1 MTTAGGKMRAKIRT
15 HLRIGNQ
22 AAREAAAELLSTFVM
37 MTFGL
42 GSVAQVVLGRKE
54 YGQNLSINLSFGFGV
69 TMGIHVAGGVSG
81 AHMNTSV
88 SLTNCILG
96 NLPWRK
102 LPLYALAQCLGS
114 FLAAVVVYCLYH
126 EALLDYCGGN
136 LTVTGPCATAGIFAT
151 YPAPYLSIGGGFVD
165 QVIGTAAL
173 LLCILA
179 INDKRNSPA
188 LNGTQGLLVGILV
201 ALIGMSM
208 GMNSGYAINPARD
221 LPPRIF
227 TAMAGW
233 GLEVFWAGNNW
244 WWVPVVAPFVGSV
257 IGAFIYKLLIELH
270 HPPEPEETKC
280 QLSKDIQ
287 DNDVMCQHM

>member
-69 TMGIHVAGGVSG
+69 TMGIHVAGGVS
-81 AHMNTSV
+81 
-88 SLTNCILG
+88 
-96 NLPWRK
+96 
-102 LPLYALAQCLGS
+102 
-114 FLAAVVVYCLYH
+114 